1 MIYKCI
7 ICNKIFKYE
16 SKLNEHKNRKVS
28 CNKEKE
34 ELKCILCNVNFTRPA
49 EQKRHEKTQ
58 KHINNYNEINNISNN
73 NLNKNELENVELR
86 ENNLNL
92 KNEIKS
98 LKLENLELNEKILNL
113 KNEIESLKLENLE
126 LKSTNKLHNKLE
138 YIYIIHPIQCINLN
152 IYKIGRT
159 NNIINR
165 HKQYPK
171 GSELLFTIPCDNSK
185 ILEQEILT
193 YCKNNIN
200 YEQIKKYG
208 NEYFKC
214 DINLLISDIQNL
226 ILKQS

>member
-7 ICNKIFKYE
+7 KCNKIFKYE
-16 SKLNEHKNRKVS
+16 SDLNRHKDRKTS
-28 CNKEKE
+28 CDIKK
-34 ELKCILCNVNFTRPA
+34 ELKCISCNVSFTCPYN
-49 EQKRHEKTQ
+49 QKIHEKTQ

-92 KNEIKS
+92 KNEIK
-98 LKLENLELNEKILNL
+98 
-113 KNEIESLKLENLE
+113 SLKLENLE

>member
-7 ICNKIFKYE
+7 KCNKIFKYE
-16 SKLNEHKNRKVS
+16 SDLNRHKDRKTS
-28 CNKEKE
+28 CDIKK
-34 ELKCILCNVNFTRPA
+34 ELKCISCNVSFTCPYN
-49 EQKRHEKTQ
+49 QKIHEKTQ

-98 LKLENLELNEKILNL
+98 LKLENLELKEKNLNL

>member
-7 ICNKIFKYE
+7 KCNKIFKYE
-16 SKLNEHKNRKVS
+16 SDLNRHKDRKTS
-28 CNKEKE
+28 CDIKK
-34 ELKCILCNVNFTRPA
+34 ELKCISCNVSFTCPYN
-49 EQKRHEKTQ
+49 QKIHEKTQ

-73 NLNKNELENVELR
+73 NLNKNELENVELK
-86 ENNLNL
+86 E
-92 KNEIKS
+92 KN
-98 LKLENLELNEKILNL
+98 LNL

-226 ILKQS
+226 ILK